1 MNIDDR
7 YSGEFHNNRRLQQ
20 LFTFAIPNVSSI
32 NQMLSI
38 SYGSD
43 NENIIGMFVQ
53 VDDYVW
59 INCTGKNGSI
69 NDWHR
74 IESVDDFVV
83 VKIIRQLHN
92 INDLIDINVKFR
104 FDKNLK
110 IEVEEKDPKD
120 LDLVVKDKPED
131 FYHILAPSNQKVPV

>member
-1 MNIDDR
+1 
-7 YSGEFHNNRRLQQ
+7 
-20 LFTFAIPNVSSI
+20 
-32 NQMLSI
+32 
-38 SYGSD
+38 
-43 NENIIGMFVQ
+43 MFVQ